1 MSGAP
6 TSFPGSCPRWRSWV
20 LTQATLGLLL
30 GNLGVKIS
38 PVSLCLRTLES
49 GAGRVFGQGIAL
61 YCGCCYCYLVQ
72 TLSPPPPHLTTS
84 SPLLIETHSGDSRGF
99 SVYIYTIFIWYFQF
113 CYQAPLRLAQGRNI
127 KWVIFLVHPW
137 SIDPWIKSNLT
148 DGIQSDVWEIDDQL
162 MVGSPVP
169 TTNIIMLLCI

>member
-49 GAGRVFGQGIAL
+49 SAGRVFGQGIAL

-72 TLSPPPPHLTTS
+72 TLSPPPPPPSPLPHLTTS

-113 CYQAPLRLAQGRNI
+113 CYQAPFSTRQEH
-127 KWVIFLVHPW
+127 K
-137 SIDPWIKSNLT
+137 
-148 DGIQSDVWEIDDQL
+148 
-162 MVGSPVP
+162 VGYCFGPSM
-169 TTNIIMLLCI
+169 IH